1 MILASQENSLQTQC
15 FKFGSRFS
23 EFDSWSLLLWLARI
37 VTEVLTDGLVQNDSC
52 PVSGGELG
60 LADISDCAWLR
71 AADPYSVPDFK
82 AVCVLG

>member
-1 MILASQENSLQTQC
+1 
-15 FKFGSRFS
+15 
-23 EFDSWSLLLWLARI
+23 LARI